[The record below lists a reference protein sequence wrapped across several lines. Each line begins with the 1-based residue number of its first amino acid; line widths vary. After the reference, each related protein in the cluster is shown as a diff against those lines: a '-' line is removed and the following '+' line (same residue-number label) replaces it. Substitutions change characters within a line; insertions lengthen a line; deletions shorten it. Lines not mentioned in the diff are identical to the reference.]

1 MQIVVILH
9 RAAERGCVLG
19 PPKLSFPLL
28 QDDFT
33 DLPPETCI
41 LIRNPYLA

>member
-19 PPKLSFPLL
+19 PPKLSLFSKTILLTFPLK
-28 QDDFT
+28 
-33 DLPPETCI
+33 
-41 LIRNPYLA
+41 LASS